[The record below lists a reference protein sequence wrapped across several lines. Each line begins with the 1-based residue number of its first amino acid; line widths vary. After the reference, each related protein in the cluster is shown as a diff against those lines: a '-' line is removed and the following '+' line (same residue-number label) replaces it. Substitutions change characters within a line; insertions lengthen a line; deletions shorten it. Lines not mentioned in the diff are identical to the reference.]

1 MKSAALLMCLALAAC
16 ATVETVTTVTD
27 PATGLVTTTRTR
39 SSAPDSASVT
49 ALAGTAAAFAPRA
62 VVIHPSK

>member
-1 MKSAALLMCLALAAC
+1 MKPALLICLALAGC

-27 PATGLVTTTRTR
+27 PSTGLVTTTRTK
-39 SSAPDSASVT
+39 SSAPDSASVN

-62 VVIHPSK
+62 VVIHSAK